1 MTAGSRFRV
10 TYATM
15 SADNEA
21 LHAGF
26 DAGMAEARTELG
38 ADHTFTIDGAARTGG
53 GWFEERSPIDR
64 DVLVGRYAQATAG
77 DVGDAVAAADRFAP
91 RWAAVPWQERV
102 ALLDAAA
109 DLISERR
116 NRLAALMGIEVGKNR
131 LEALGDV
138 EESAD
143 LIRYYC
149 RQMEEHDGY
158 TVPMNRLFP
167 DEATVDVMRPYG
179 VWVVISPFNFP
190 MALAAGPVGAALV
203 AGNTVVLKPSNQGAL
218 LGLELARV
226 LADAGIP
233 AGAFHIVTG
242 SGPEAGAAL
251 VTHPGVDGITFTGSS
266 EVGMGIQRTFA
277 TRFPKPAICE
287 MGGKNPVVV
296 SRNADLDAAA
306 EGVMRS
312 AFGFGGQKCSAASRA
327 YVERPVIDDFL
338 TRLIERTERIAIG
351 DPLDPGT
358 YLGPVIDR
366 GAVTRYREAVAEAGA
381 VGEIHT
387 GGVVLTEGDLGR
399 GNFVAPTVVSADPSS
414 WLWRRELFIPFV
426 AVAPVDSVDEGLD
439 RANDT
444 EYGLTAGFFSEDP
457 AEVDRFLDRIES
469 GVVYVNRRIGAT
481 TGAWPAVQPFG
492 GWKASGTGGKAGGG
506 PYYLAQYLR
515 EQSRTVVG
523 G

>member
-1 MTAGSRFRV
+1 MSAGGFRV

-15 SADNEA
+15 SADDAA

-26 DAGMAEARTELG
+26 DEGIAVARSQLG
-38 ADHTFTIDGAARTGG
+38 VDHPFVVDGAERAGA
-53 GWFEERSPIDR
+53 GWHEERSPIDR
-64 DVLVGRYAQATAG
+64 ELLVGRYAQASAA
-77 DVGDAVAAADRFAP
+77 DVDDAVAAARRHAP
-91 RWAAVPWQERV
+91 AWAATAWQERV

-109 DLISERR
+109 DLISEDRY
-116 NRLAALMGIEVGKNR
+116 RLSALMGFEVGKNR
-131 LEALGDV
+131 LESLGDV

-149 RQMEEHDGY
+149 RQMEEHDGFA
-158 TVPMNRLFP
+158 VPMNRLFP
-167 DEATVDVMRPYG
+167 DEATFDVMRPYG
-179 VWVVISPFNFP
+179 VWAVISPFNFP

-218 LGLELARV
+218 IGLELARI
-226 LADAGIP
+226 LAAAGVP
-233 AGAFHIVTG
+233 AGAFHVVTG

-251 VTHPGVDGITFTGSS
+251 VNHPDVAGITFTGSS

-277 TRFPKPAICE
+277 TRWPKPAICE

-296 SRNADLDAAA
+296 SRHADLDVAA
-306 EGVMRS
+306 EGVLRS

-327 YVERPVIDDFL
+327 YVEAPVVDDFL
-338 TRLIERTERIAIG
+338 GRLVERTG
-351 DPLDPGT
+351 QVVVGNPLDRDT
-358 YLGPVIDR
+358 YLGPVIDER
-366 GAVTRYREAVAEAGA
+366 AVTRYRQAVAEAEASGRVHAGGA
-381 VGEIHT
+381 VLAEA
-387 GGVVLTEGDLGR
+387 DLDR
-399 GNFVAPTVVSADPSS
+399 GNFVAPTVVSANPAS

-426 AVAPVDSVDEGLD
+426 AVAPVESIDEGLD

-444 EYGLTAGFFSEDP
+444 DYGLTAGFFSEDP
-457 AEVDRFLDRIES
+457 AEVDRFLERIEA

-506 PYYLAQYLR
+506 PYYVVQYLR
-515 EQSRTVVG
+515 EQSRTIVG